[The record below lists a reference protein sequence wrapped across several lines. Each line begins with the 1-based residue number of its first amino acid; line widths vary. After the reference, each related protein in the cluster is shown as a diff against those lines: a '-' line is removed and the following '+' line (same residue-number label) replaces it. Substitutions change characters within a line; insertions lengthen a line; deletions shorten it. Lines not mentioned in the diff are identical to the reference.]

1 MKTLQSLANLLK
13 GLRDFTTFKGL
24 ADTLS
29 WLANALGFWQT
40 HWGRA
45 AVVDAL
51 EPSNKDSCV
60 RDRAAYFGLF
70 FSGLIV
76 VPLWFP
82 LWVVHQWLSLVF
94 ALPCGLRD
102 LLALTVQLLMMD
114 KAQEL
119 FYVVSLVVFHYGDE
133 VTDLIS
139 IFGWWGCNLYTA
151 ECNEEEQER
160 GFAIAG
166 TVA

>member
-24 ADTLS
+24 RRTLS
-29 WLANALGFWQT
+29 WL
-40 HWGRA
+40 
-45 AVVDAL
+45 VDAL
-51 EPSNKDSCV
+51 KPSNKDSCFFGSPC
-60 RDRAAYFGLF
+60 AALFGLF
-70 FSGLIV
+70 VSGLIV
-76 VPLWFP
+76 VPLTFALWFP
-82 LWVVHQWLSLVF
+82 LWVVHQWLSLLF
-94 ALPCGLRD
+94 ALPYGLRD